1 MQILSTKL
9 AIPPLR
15 SRLVARPRLF
25 QKLSQ
30 GLDCGFILVSA
41 PAGYGKSTLLSAWLK
56 RLDLPAAWL
65 SLDDRDNDLSTFL
78 AYLVATLQS
87 IDPAVGPGY
96 EAIPTSVCQ
105 ADVDALLTSLINR
118 LAGRKQPC
126 CLVLDDYHVI
136 QNPAV
141 HQAVTFLLEHR
152 PAPLQLVITTRADP
166 PLPLARLRA
175 RSCVLELRMADL
187 RFTIQEA
194 ADFLG
199 YTMGLKISE
208 EDVARLTSRTE
219 GWIAG
224 LQIAAL
230 SMQAADDIP
239 GFIQAFA
246 GSHHY
251 IFDYLLN
258 EILDKQPPEIKRFLL
273 ATSIL
278 DELYAP
284 LCDALIARPE
294 GAPSGQES
302 AHLLEQL
309 DHANLFIIPLD
320 LEQHWYR
327 YHPLFSELLRSYL
340 KKISPEEIPLLHA
353 RASEWFEAQGM
364 ISQAIR
370 HSLASQDW
378 ERIIRL
384 ISTNIFALLEQRE
397 LNNVARQIES
407 LTGESSPARPWL
419 LIGRAWLAAYTGQ
432 LAAVAPLLKMAEA
445 EIDNLKNEAE
455 LQTLGGHIA
464 AIRAYVFW
472 IDYDWETAEKAARA
486 ALEWLPE
493 TEYLIRCQA
502 ATILGLTIS
511 DLDSGA
517 QAFEQAISYANN
529 TSHSHVTIFAY
540 ASYAWLL
547 AMQGNL
553 RQAESMCMETI
564 RLAQSSAALQSLPTL
579 SHVYTTLSFILCEW
593 NKVDRALQYSEM
605 AVDLAR
611 RWEQV
616 DALHFALSYQ
626 AYALLA
632 SGATREA
639 YEVLRQAWQIA
650 CKTSAWF
657 RDITISQ
664 EIDMHLIQAD
674 LAAAQECAR
683 QAGLDRVDPSE
694 ISFYTFKT
702 GYMAMVSVR
711 LFVAQKHYKQ
721 AVEVAT
727 RILPEM
733 EKRKI
738 WNYVNRTRTWQALAY
753 HGLRQDDQALA
764 CLKRVLTM
772 AVPEG
777 FVRTFYSLG
786 GEFIPVLQL
795 ARKDG
800 LYPEYMDTILRVN
813 EQDGQHP
820 VVQSGLA
827 STLVEPLS
835 EREMDVLNL
844 LAQGCSDQKIAAALV
859 IARETVHKHLKNIYG
874 KLDVHSRT
882 EAVARARQLKLI

>member
-9 AIPPLR
+9 TIPPLR

-41 PAGYGKSTLLSAWLK
+41 PAGYGKTTLLSAWLK
-56 RLDLPAAWL
+56 RLELPAAWL
-65 SLDDRDNDLSTFL
+65 SLDDRDNDLSIFL
-78 AYLVATLQS
+78 AYLVAALQP
-87 IDPAVGPGY
+87 IDPAMNSGLDV
-96 EAIPTSVCQ
+96 IPTTGAA
-105 ADVDALLTSLINR
+105 ADAEALLTLLINR
-118 LAGRKQPC
+118 LSGRKHPC

-136 QNPAV
+136 QNQAV
-141 HQAVTFLLEHR
+141 HQAVIFLLEHR
-152 PAPLQLVITTRADP
+152 PAHLQLIITTRADP

-187 RFTIQEA
+187 RFTNQEA
-194 ADFLG
+194 ADFLS

-208 EDVARLTSRTE
+208 EDVGRLTSRTE

-230 SMQAADDIP
+230 SLQAADDIP
-239 GFIQAFA
+239 GFIRAFT

-258 EILDKQPPEIKRFLL
+258 EILEKQPPEIKRFLL
-273 ATSIL
+273 STSIL

-284 LCDALIARPE
+284 LCDALLAGAEEVPPE
-294 GAPSGQES
+294 QASS
-302 AHLLEQL
+302 RLLEQL

-320 LEQHWYR
+320 LEQRWYR
-327 YHPLFSELLRSYL
+327 YHPLFSELLRGYL
-340 KKISPEEIPLLHA
+340 KKVSPDQIPRLHA
-353 RASEWFEAQGM
+353 RASQWFESQGM
-364 ISQAIR
+364 IGLAIR
-370 HSLASQDW
+370 HSLASHDW

-419 LIGRAWLAAYTGQ
+419 LVGRAWLAAYTGQ
-432 LAAVAPLLKMAEA
+432 LDAVEPLLKLAET
-445 EIDNLKNEAE
+445 EIDSLKTETE

-464 AIRAYVFW
+464 AIRAYTYW
-472 IDYDWETAEKAARA
+472 INYDWETAELAART
-486 ALEWLPE
+486 ALDWLPE
-493 TEYLIRCQA
+493 NEYLIRCQA
-502 ATILGLTIS
+502 ASILGLTIRE
-511 DLDSGA
+511 LDAGA
-517 QAFEQAISYANN
+517 QAFEQAIAYAKK
-529 TSHSHVTIFAY
+529 TSLSHVTIFAY

-547 AMQGNL
+547 AMQGKL
-553 RQAESMCMETI
+553 RKAESMCMETI
-564 RLAQSSAALQSLPTL
+564 RLAQSSVSLQSLPTL
-579 SHVYTTLSFILCEW
+579 SHAYTTLSFILGEW
-593 NKVDRALQYSEM
+593 NEVERALQYSEV

-632 SGATREA
+632 CGADHEA
-639 YEVLRQAWQIA
+639 YDVLGQAWQIA
-650 CKTSAWF
+650 SKTSAWF

-664 EIDMHLIQAD
+664 EIDMHLIQDD

-683 QAGLDRVDPSE
+683 QAGIDRVDPAE
-694 ISFYTFKT
+694 MDFYTFKS
-702 GYMAMVSVR
+702 GYMTMIIVR
-711 LFVAQKHYKQ
+711 LFVAQKQYRQ
-721 AVEVAT
+721 ALQVAA

-733 EKRKI
+733 EKRKL
-738 WNYVNRTRTWQALAY
+738 WNYILRTLIWQALAF
-753 HGLRQDDQALA
+753 HGLHQDDQALA

-772 AVPEG
+772 AFPEG
-777 FVRTFYSLG
+777 FKRTFYSQG
-786 GEFIPVLQL
+786 GEFIPLLQL

-800 LYPEYMDTILRVN
+800 LYPEYIDSLLRLNEPKSKRPDT
-813 EQDGQHP
+813 H
-820 VVQSGLA
+820 SGIT
-827 STLVEPLS
+827 SSLVEPLS
-835 EREMDVLNL
+835 EREMDVLKL
-844 LAQGCSDQKIAAALV
+844 LAQGCSDQKIASALV

-882 EAVARARQLKLI
+882 EAVARARQLKLL